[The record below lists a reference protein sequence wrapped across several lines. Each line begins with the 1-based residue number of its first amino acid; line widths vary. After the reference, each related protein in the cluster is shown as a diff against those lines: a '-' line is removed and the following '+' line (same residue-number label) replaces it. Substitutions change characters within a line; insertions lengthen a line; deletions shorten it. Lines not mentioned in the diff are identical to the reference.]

1 MERFPTLD
9 LDLFSD
15 DAIAMPMRVFAEAQ
29 M

>member
-1 MERFPTLD
+1 MERFPTSD

-15 DAIAMPMRVFAEAQ
+15 DAIAMPMRVFVKAQ